1 MTADNTTKRTF
12 NVTIMRPVFQVA
24 RFRVEAA
31 TRDEAIELAHER
43 ELTLNE
49 SDWQGPFERAV
60 YEETENDSL
69 QVFHRVPR
77 APDPS
82 DRG

>member
-1 MTADNTTKRTF
+1 MTAETTGPKRKF
-12 NVTIMRPVFQVA
+12 KITILRPVFQGA
-24 RFRVEAA
+24 LFEVEAA

-43 ELTLNE
+43 EQTLKE

-69 QVFHRVPR
+69 QVFHRTPR
-77 APDPS
+77 IT
-82 DRG
+82 G